1 MTINFLQVSLKK
13 NIPIIKK
20 NYLSLKKF
28 YPQIKIKII
37 CSKSE
42 QKVFK
47 NEFKNHNVRIINE
60 NSILKLSLFK
70 KHFLNSFYDKNF
82 KKEISK
88 KVGWYYQQALKLV
101 FIFIFFNKKYTRKLV
116 LWEADTLI
124 LNKIQ
129 FFKNNCG
136 VNFGTFFEKNQHYF
150 TTILNLLKELPNNYL
165 SGTCQFTA
173 ITYKDVNSL
182 RRRLNIFQKKKEK
195 INIWFS
201 RIMGKSIS
209 DSHNIY
215 SASLFSE
222 QDLLTINKILNKQTK
237 QEPVLYFRNYN
248 INALFTNFQ
257 ISILKFL
264 NFDHLTL
271 DSYNKMKKNK
281 INYIIFFLRLLKII
295 LLYNFRKI
303 KYLISYYKNKIN
315 T

>member
-20 NYLSLKKF
+20 NYFRLKKF
-28 YPQIKIKII
+28 YPRIKVKII

-47 NEFKNHNVRIINE
+47 NELKYHDIEIISE

-70 KHFLNSFYDKNF
+70 KHFLNSFHNKKF

-88 KVGWYYQQALKLV
+88 RVGWYYQQALKLL
-101 FIFIFFNKKYTRKLV
+101 FIFFFFNKKKTNKLV

-129 FFKNNCG
+129 FFKNNSG

-150 TTILNLLKELPNNYL
+150 ITILNLFKELPNNYL

-173 ITYKDVNSL
+173 ITFKDANTL
-182 RRRLNIFQKKKEK
+182 RKRLNTFQKKRGGD
-195 INIWFS
+195 NIWLS
-201 RIMGKSIS
+201 KIMGKSIS
-209 DSHNIY
+209 ASHNIY
-215 SASLFSE
+215 SNSLFSE

-248 INALFTNFQ
+248 MYALFTNFQ
-257 ISILKFL
+257 ISILQFL

-271 DSYNKMKKNK
+271 DFYNKMKKKK
-281 INYIIFFLRLLKII
+281 INLIIFFLRLLKII
-295 LLYNFRKI
+295 LLYNFRKT
-303 KYLISYYKNKIN
+303 KYWFSYH
-315 T
+315 